1 MMADWKSRFRKAAA
15 QDTDRLET
23 QRVPQHVAIIMDGNG
38 RWAKAKGFPRS
49 AGHHAGMVSMR
60 ETVRAADDFGVK
72 ALTLYAFSTE
82 NWLRPHQEVRYLWH
96 LVGEFF
102 RSDMDELVA
111 RNTRV
116 TFIGD
121 LSLLPPATQHFV
133 RDAQARTAA
142 NSGMVIQFALNYGS
156 RSEIVRAVQRLAERV
171 RRGDLAPE
179 QIDERAIS
187 DALDTAGVEDPDLLI
202 RTAGDQR
209 VSNFLL
215 WQIAYTEFYFSPAM
229 WPDFRREH
237 LLAALTAY
245 AGRERRFGTVK

>member
-1 MMADWKSRFRKAAA
+1 MTTDWKSRFRKVAP
-15 QDTDRLET
+15 QDKDGLPVL
-23 QRVPQHVAIIMDGNG
+23 RVPEHVAIIMDGNG

-49 AGHHAGMVSMR
+49 AGHHAGMVSIR

-72 ALTLYAFSTE
+72 VLTLYAFSTE
-82 NWLRPHQEVRYLWH
+82 NWLRPHREVRYLWH

-121 LSLLPPATQHFV
+121 VSALPGATRQFV
-133 RDAQARTAA
+133 QDAQARTAA
-142 NSGMVIQFALNYGS
+142 NTGMMIQFALNYGS
-156 RSEIVRAVQRLAERV
+156 RSEIVRAVQELAQRV
-171 RRGDLAPE
+171 KDGQLSPE
-179 QIDERAIS
+179 DIDEQS
-187 DALDTAGVEDPDLLI
+187 VTETLYTAGVPDPDLLI

-215 WQIAYTEFYFSPAM
+215 WQIAYTEFYFSSAM

-237 LLAALTAY
+237 FQTALATY
-245 AGRERRFGTVK
+245 AGRERRFGGVK

>member
-1 MMADWKSRFRKAAA
+1 MMADWKSRFRKVAA
-15 QDTDRLET
+15 QDADRLEPEG
-23 QRVPQHVAIIMDGNG
+23 VPEHVAIIMDGNG
-38 RWAKAKGFPRS
+38 RWAKARGFPRS

-121 LSLLPPATQHFV
+121 MTPLPRATQHFV

-142 NSGMVIQFALNYGS
+142 NSGMIIQFALNYGS
-156 RSEIVRAVQRLAERV
+156 RSEIVRGVRRLAERV
-171 RRGDLAPE
+171 QSGDLTPDG
-179 QIDERAIS
+179 IDERAIS
-187 DALDTAGVEDPDLLI
+187 DVLDTVGVPDPDLLI

-215 WQIAYTEFYFSPAM
+215 WQIAYTEFYFSTAM

-245 AGRERRFGTVK
+245 ASRERRFGTLK